1 MNGRKCIMADSRNKG
16 ASFERKICK
25 LIKDNLN
32 IDAKRNLD
40 QYQAKGQADIII
52 PGWSIECKAYL
63 KGTTFKRAWWEQAKE
78 SAASLSL
85 TPVLIYKYN
94 NCPIKCVISLDVL
107 SRNFNA
113 GHDLVCEVDIET
125 WFYIVRE
132 RDVIS

>member
-1 MNGRKCIMADSRNKG
+1 MADSRNKG

-32 IDAKRNLD
+32 YDAKRNLD
-40 QYQAKGQADIII
+40 QYQAKGQADIVI
-52 PGWSIECKAYL
+52 PGWSIECKAYQ
-63 KGTTFKRAWWEQAKE
+63 KGTTYKKAWLEQTREAAKR
-78 SAASLSL
+78 LNL
-85 TPVLIYKYN
+85 TPVLIYKFN

-107 SRNFNA
+107 SRNFSA

>member
-1 MNGRKCIMADSRNKG
+1 MADSRNKG

-32 IDAKRNLD
+32 IDVKRNLD

-52 PGWSIECKAYL
+52 PSWSIECKAYL

-78 SAASLSL
+78 SAASLNL

-113 GHDLVCEVDIET
+113 GHDLVCEVDIDT

>member
-1 MNGRKCIMADSRNKG
+1 MADSRNKG

-78 SAASLSL
+78 SAASLNL

>member
-1 MNGRKCIMADSRNKG
+1 MADSRNKG

-40 QYQAKGQADIII
+40 QYQAKGQADIVI
-52 PGWSIECKAYL
+52 PGWSIECKAYH
-63 KGTTFKRAWWEQAKE
+63 KSGSNSYRSSWWEQAKE
-78 SAASLSL
+78 SAASLNL
-85 TPVLIYKYN
+85 TPVLVYKYN
-94 NCPIKCVISLDVL
+94 NCPIKCVISLNVL
-107 SRNFNA
+107 SRNFNV

-132 RDVIS
+132 RNVIS